1 MIDANSSRAED
12 CKHISCPTGG
22 KGWTTKE
29 LVPFTVRRVYFMQDA
44 APEVVR
50 GEHAHRTL
58 VQLLVAVRGSFQ
70 VILKDGRN
78 ERLVHLD
85 RPDYG
90 LLVRAGVWNE
100 LRSFSPGGVC
110 LVLASELF
118 SEDDYI
124 CSWREFLEFKKLPS
138 PA

>member
-1 MIDANSSRAED
+1 MIDAHSSRAED
-12 CKHISCPTGG
+12 CRHISCPTDGQ
-22 KGWTTKE
+22 GWTTKE
-29 LVPFTVRRVYFMQDA
+29 LAPFPVRRVYFMQDV

-78 ERLVHLD
+78 ERAVRLD
-85 RPDYG
+85 RPDEG
-90 LLVRAGVWNE
+90 LLVVAGVWND
-100 LRSFSPGGVC
+100 LQSFSPDGVC

-124 CSWREFLEFKKLPS
+124 CSWGEFLAFKKLPS
-138 PA
+138 PI